1 VRFALKDNDNYSV
14 IRRGFLTP
22 FNIIV
27 LFFEVV
33 FCFHRDLGWQHSFIS
48 YIYLFIF
55 FKAVGIS
62 ILVFCSFFTCIS
74 IVFNYRYSLCIVYRY
89 DFLFHIDIRYINFIS
104 EIIFSYLIHYYIFFF
119 FFVLKKI
126 SFQLFFQLAGFFCFY
141 FFTLYIN
148 FYRYINLLMNS
159 ISQDIFSCSFLL

>member
-33 FCFHRDLGWQHSFIS
+33 SCFHRDLGSWL
-48 YIYLFIF
+48 YLFIF
-55 FKAVGIS
+55 KAVVHIS

-74 IVFNYRYSLCIVYRY
+74 IVCLITDKSLCIGMIFGFILILDRY
-89 DFLFHIDIRYINFIS
+89 RYINFIS
-104 EIIFSYLIHYYIFFF
+104 
-119 FFVLKKI
+119 
-126 SFQLFFQLAGFFCFY
+126 
-141 FFTLYIN
+141 
-148 FYRYINLLMNS
+148 
-159 ISQDIFSCSFLL
+159 

>member
-62 ILVFCSFFTCIS
+62 ILVFCSFFTRTYFNC
-74 IVFNYRYSLCIVYRY
+74 VFNYRYSLCIDMIF
-89 DFLFHIDIRYINFIS
+89 DFI
-104 EIIFSYLIHYYIFFF
+104 LI
-119 FFVLKKI
+119 LDT
-126 SFQLFFQLAGFFCFY
+126 S
-141 FFTLYIN
+141 T
-148 FYRYINLLMNS
+148 
-159 ISQDIFSCSFLL
+159 SFLKLSFLT